1 MIPKKT
7 LKQIIENQKSRLVK
21 TQGIARE
28 LEQNIMVTGREF
40 IKIISGIRRCGK
52 STLMRQIL
60 SKTDY
65 SLFINFEDPRLSAFE
80 MSDYTRLD
88 DLINEMGIQNI
99 FFDEIQVIPAWE
111 RYIRGK
117 HDEGLAV
124 FLTGS
129 NASLLSREL
138 GSKLTGRHLTKEL
151 FPFSYNEFLSFKNKN
166 RDAASFNT
174 YLKKGGFPEFLN
186 YDDDEILY
194 QIFYDILYR
203 DITVRYGIKRHETLK
218 QMAFY
223 LMSNTSKLMSYNQL
237 RKIFSFGSTNTA
249 VGFVSYY
256 LDSYLMFTVPKFD
269 HSLKKQ
275 MINPRKIFSIDTGLA
290 AVNSLSFSED
300 RGRMLENAVFLALR
314 RKYKQIYYYRN
325 NHECDFI
332 VMEMNAIIYAIQV
345 CYELNEDN
353 IDREIKGLS
362 EAIGT
367 TNPRKALMITY
378 DQEDTLEINNK
389 EVPLIPFWKWDMG

>member
-1 MIPKKT
+1 M
-7 LKQIIENQKSRLVK
+7 
-21 TQGIARE
+21 
-28 LEQNIMVTGREF
+28 
-40 IKIISGIRRCGK
+40 
-52 STLMRQIL
+52 
-60 SKTDY
+60 
-65 SLFINFEDPRLSAFE
+65 
-80 MSDYTRLD
+80 
-88 DLINEMGIQNI
+88 
-99 FFDEIQVIPAWE
+99 
-111 RYIRGK
+111 
-117 HDEGLAV
+117 
-124 FLTGS
+124 
-129 NASLLSREL
+129 
-138 GSKLTGRHLTKEL
+138 
-151 FPFSYNEFLSFKNKN
+151 
-166 RDAASFNT
+166 
-174 YLKKGGFPEFLN
+174 N